1 MTTNVEKPSYKN
13 VILVEQSLETKQC
26 KENLSIDGYENIIN
40 SLDEMKT
47 QMNINRR
54 INNSKKELMIDVLN
68 EMSNVTGYVK
78 EYYGFHGIGDELKL
92 EDVMN
97 SLDKSVK
104 VEVISD
110 NDYDIESG
118 EEEL

>member
-1 MTTNVEKPSYKN
+1 MTTKLAKPSYKN
-13 VILVEQSLETKQC
+13 VVLVEQTTETKQS
-26 KENLSIDGYENIIN
+26 KETLNIIGYENIMN
-40 SLDEMKT
+40 SLNEQKKQT
-47 QMNINRR
+47 IFNTRN
-54 INNSKKELMIDVLN
+54 NNSKKELMTDVLDD
-68 EMSNVTGYVK
+68 MSNVTGYVN
-78 EYYGFHGIGDELKL
+78 EYYGFHGIGDGLRL
-92 EDVMN
+92 EDIID